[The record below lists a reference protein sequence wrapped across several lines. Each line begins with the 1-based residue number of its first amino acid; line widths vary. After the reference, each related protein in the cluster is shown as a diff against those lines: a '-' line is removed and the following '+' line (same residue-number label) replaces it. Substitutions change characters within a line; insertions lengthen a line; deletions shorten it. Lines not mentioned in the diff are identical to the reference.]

1 MYDTNVLFWLFLPVY
16 HLNDMSHIICEQ
28 NSAVLF
34 IDLENIISGNMDKEV
49 NFSFGY
55 RTDVDGS
62 CGVTFKNEHFIFGG
76 FSEQRQ
82 VYKR

>member
-1 MYDTNVLFWLFLPVY
+1 MLCVP
-16 HLNDMSHIICEQ
+16 

-34 IDLENIISGNMDKEV
+34 IDHENMISGNLDKEV

-55 RTDVDGS
+55 GTDLVNS

-76 FSEQRQ
+76 FSERRQ
-82 VYKR
+82 VYKRWWILNYHKIEKGYK